1 MAGAIHAHADV
12 AHEAKDT
19 PITANL
25 EPLVDKRIVYAWA
38 FAALFWVT
46 WGPWAG
52 FFTSLKFNFPWLL
65 GDSFA
70 TVYGAMRISHTQGVA
85 YGWFSTGVLG
95 FSHYM
100 VPKLCGR
107 PIWKPVLS
115 WIGVG
120 SWNLGMILG
129 IGGIHLGYN
138 QGLEFAEMNIV
149 ADVFV
154 VIGLVSV
161 VANLFMTIANRREP
175 KIYVSLWYLMAGFT
189 WTSINYLVGNFVAPL
204 TTGANSAALNGFF
217 LHNVVGL
224 WVTPM
229 GVATAYYLLPVV
241 TRNPLYSH
249 KLSMIGFW
257 ALAFFYPF
265 TGAHHYL
272 FSPIPDWVETIAIVS
287 SMMLIVPV
295 WTVLANFWGTIK
307 GRWDLFAN
315 TVTMKFMVLGA
326 VYYLTTCFQGPTQ
339 ALRALQPV
347 IHFTDYVVG
356 HAHLALFGVFSLWTM
371 AAFYYII
378 PKLAGRE
385 VYSVGLA
392 RANFWLTFFGF
403 LIMAL
408 ILWIAGIVQGHQ
420 LINNVDWPDTLDTN
434 QFYWHLRTIGG
445 FLMDVGMLVFAYN
458 ILATMFWGK
467 PSANP
472 RVV

>member
-115 WIGVG
+115 WIGVS

-229 GVATAYYLLPVV
+229 GVAIVYYLLPVILKK
-241 TRNPLYSH
+241 PIASH
-249 KLSMIGFW
+249 KLSLLGFW
-257 ALAFFYPF
+257 TLAVIYPLGGSHHFF
-265 TGAHHYL
+265 
-272 FSPIPDWVETIAIVS
+272 FSPMPWWLQVVAMPLTAALIFVVYSVVYNFFATMRGHWRELASNISLRFLTFGIFNYIV
-287 SMMLIVPV
+287 
-295 WTVLANFWGTIK
+295 
-307 GRWDLFAN
+307 
-315 TVTMKFMVLGA
+315 
-326 VYYLTTCFQGPTQ
+326 TCTQGPFHSLLTVQ
-339 ALRALQPV
+339 KV
-347 IHFTDYVVG
+347 VHFTDWIVA
-356 HAHLALFGVFSLWTM
+356 HAHLALFGVFSWWLY
-371 AAFYYII
+371 AFIYWVWPRI
-378 PKLAGRE
+378 PGRQL
-385 VYSVGLA
+385 S
-392 RANFWLTFFGF
+392 RALGEWHFWLTFISFWLLYYIADTVAGLMQGF
-403 LIMAL
+403 YWLS
-408 ILWIAGIVQGHQ
+408 GQP
-420 LINNVDWPDTLDTN
+420 LINSLEAAEPFWVSRAVSGVL
-434 QFYWHLRTIGG
+434 
-445 FLMDVGMLVFAYN
+445 LVAAAIIFVINLVRGQKGEPAH
-458 ILATMFWGK
+458 
-467 PSANP
+467 
-472 RVV
+472 V

>member
-115 WIGVG
+115 WIGVS

>member
-12 AHEAKDT
+12 AHESKDA
-19 PITANL
+19 PITAVL
-25 EPLVDKRIVYAWA
+25 EPLVNKNIVYAWV
-38 FAALFWVT
+38 FAALFWVI

-65 GDSFA
+65 ADQYW
-70 TVYGAMRISHTQGVA
+70 TMYGVMRISHTQSVS
-85 YGWFSTGVLG
+85 YGWFSMGTIAMA
-95 FSHYM
+95 HYM

-107 PIWKPVLS
+107 PIFKPLFS
-115 WIGVG
+115 WIGVAC
-120 SWNLGMILG
+120 WNVGMIMG
-129 IGGIHLGYN
+129 IGGFHIGFN
-138 QGLEFAEMNIV
+138 QGLEMAEMNVIADLFV
-149 ADVFV
+149 AT
-154 VIGLVSV
+154 GLVCV
-161 VANLFMTIANRREP
+161 LVNLFLTIANRREP

-189 WTSINYLVGNFVAPL
+189 WTALNYLTGNFLAPL

-229 GVATAYYLLPVV
+229 GVATAYYLMPVV

-295 WTVLANFWGTIK
+295 WTVLANFWGTMR

-315 TVTMKFMVLGA
+315 TVTMKLLILGA

-347 IHFTDYVVG
+347 VHFTDYVVG

-371 AAFYYII
+371 AAFYYIV

-385 VYSVGLA
+385 IYSVGMA
-392 RANFWLTFFGF
+392 RATFWLTFFGF

-434 QFYWHLRTIGG
+434 AFYWHLRTVGG
-445 FLMDVGMLVFAYN
+445 FLMDVGMLFFVYN
-458 ILATMFWGK
+458 IVATMFWGK